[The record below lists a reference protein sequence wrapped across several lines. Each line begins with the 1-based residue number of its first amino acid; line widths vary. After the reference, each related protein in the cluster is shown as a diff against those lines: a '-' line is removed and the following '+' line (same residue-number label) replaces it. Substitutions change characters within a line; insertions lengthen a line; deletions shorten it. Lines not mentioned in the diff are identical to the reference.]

1 MPDKHKNLL
10 EGNMR
15 FVANTT
21 KFDPEFFH
29 KLAQQQKPQFLW
41 IGCSDSRVP
50 ATEITNTTPG
60 SIFVGR
66 NIANVVVNTDLN
78 LLSVV
83 YYAVKVL
90 KVKHIIVCGHYG
102 CGGVKAAMSKESFG
116 FLDNWLLNL
125 KDIYRSHSKELDAI
139 EDETMRLD
147 RFVELNVLEQVKNL
161 AKISFI
167 QEEWA
172 AGEFPYVHSWV
183 YRLDDGNIKNLD
195 FSINSASALNAI
207 YEYESKIEKKED
219 KTS

>member
-1 MPDKHKNLL
+1 MADQHKALLNGNKQFIENITKTDPD
-10 EGNMR
+10 
-15 FVANTT
+15 
-21 KFDPEFFH
+21 FFS
-29 KLAQQQKPQFLW
+29 KLSLQQKPEFLW

-102 CGGVKAAMSKESFG
+102 CGGVKAAMSNESFG

-125 KDIYRSHSKELDAI
+125 KDIYKSHSKELNAI
-139 EDETMRLD
+139 TDESSRLD
-147 RFVELNVLEQVKNL
+147 RFVELNVMEQAKNL
-161 AKISFI
+161 AKISFV
-167 QEEWA
+167 QEEWKQ
-172 AGEFPYVHSWV
+172 GEFPFVHSWV
-183 YRLDDGNIKNLD
+183 YSLHDGNIKDLGCT
-195 FSINSASALNAI
+195 FNSADAVNSI
-207 YEYESKIEKKED
+207 YEYD
-219 KTS
+219 PV